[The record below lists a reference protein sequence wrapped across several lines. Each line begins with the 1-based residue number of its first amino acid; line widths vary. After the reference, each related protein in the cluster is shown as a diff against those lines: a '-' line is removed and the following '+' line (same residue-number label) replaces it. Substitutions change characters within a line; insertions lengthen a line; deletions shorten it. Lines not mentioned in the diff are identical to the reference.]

1 MEGDKK
7 LTILLS
13 QQTHDMLKA
22 HKRALRL
29 SMSRIVEFALQQY
42 FARLKGNRS

>member
-13 QQTHDMLKA
+13 QQTHDLL
-22 HKRALRL
+22 RAYKKGMRL
-29 SMSRIVEFALQQY
+29 SMSRIVEFALQAY
-42 FARLKGNRS
+42 FSRMKGNRS